1 MKKIEMEKLKIAITP
16 IGIDAA
22 NDDFIRQVCEDPT
35 MTELC
40 TTFICEEKV
49 AASDL
54 DEGNVD
60 AWVLAPTAEPAKCPA
75 GAIEIIVTDKT
86 NFVPFTKEPTAEDIA
101 KLRNILER
109 DFDLRSPRIAIVQE
123 GNMQNP
129 DLASQVT
136 AEQGI
141 TTYGPYT
148 AEKILTEDTAC
159 HFDGIIIVGD
169 KAMEQRIVSAL
180 SQEAP
185 ACYFAGK
192 EAVITAAYRPLRLDE
207 TGKELVEVSSLTRP
221 IYTAIDIVRHR
232 AFYDEVRENPL
243 PKLFRDKRE
252 DRRKDDASHAN
263 SKSFLPPV
271 EEENSAPIEEE

>member
-159 HFDGIIIVGD
+159 HFDGIITTD
-169 KAMEQRIVSAL
+169 KSLAQRIITELAE
-180 SQEAP
+180 EAP
-185 ACYFAGK
+185 VRFFAGRDTI
-192 EAVITAAYRPLRLDE
+192 V
-207 TGKELVEVSSLTRP
+207 
-221 IYTAIDIVRHR
+221 TAIYQPVQKNEEEGLADVSWLTHPFFVATDVIRNR
-232 AFYDEVRENPL
+232 AFYDEARQNIL
-243 PKLFRDKRE
+243 PKLFRDKRDE
-252 DRRKDDASHAN
+252 RKKDEAAQANDNDNTEKAS
-263 SKSFLPPV
+263 
-271 EEENSAPIEEE
+271 

>member
-1 MKKIEMEKLKIAITP
+1 MEKLKLAITP

-101 KLRNILER
+101 KLCNILER
-109 DFDLRSPRIAIVQE
+109 DFDLRSPRVAIVQE

-185 ACYFAGK
+185 ARYFAGK

-207 TGKELVEVSSLTRP
+207 TGKELVEVSELTRP